1 MIIKLNIH
9 AVDTI
14 SNDTRSS
21 VLRLLKCAH
30 VTSCHRKGRNALLQ
44 RRDCQSLPARV
55 TLSRD
60 GHRVWELLGRWSS
73 NFKDHIA
80 GSYMRYKVQT
90 ILPIPLSHLCDTV
103 WSKLI
108 MRPLAAP
115 SGSIRKTSRTRANCA
130 PHHPRKCSCLDAK
143 DANVS
148 KRVTKTVKIIF

>member
-14 SNDTRSS
+14 SHDTRSS

-44 RRDCQSLPARV
+44 RRDCQSLPACV

-73 NFKDHIA
+73 NFFRSHSRQLHALQSPDDSSSSIITCVQYSVVEIDHAATCGAIWDH
-80 GSYMRYKVQT
+80 KENVQNASE
-90 ILPIPLSHLCDTV
+90 L
-103 WSKLI
+103 
-108 MRPLAAP
+108 
-115 SGSIRKTSRTRANCA
+115 RTPPPPNMLMPGRQG
-130 PHHPRKCSCLDAK
+130 R
-143 DANVS
+143 
-148 KRVTKTVKIIF
+148 